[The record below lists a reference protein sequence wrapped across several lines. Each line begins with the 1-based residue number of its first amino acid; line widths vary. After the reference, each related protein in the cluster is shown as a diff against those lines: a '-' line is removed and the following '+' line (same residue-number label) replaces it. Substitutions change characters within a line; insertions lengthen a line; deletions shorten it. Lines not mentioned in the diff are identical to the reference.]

1 MKFKYLLPVGAGL
14 FLVFLSGDFQQRL
27 GKALPQGP
35 HPDVAVVFTGQF
47 NRVELALA
55 LFERQRIDRVF
66 VSGVN
71 PPSGIHRDRFS
82 RQFAVSPAVKT
93 ALASGRIV
101 LGSEAHS
108 TLGNALETACWM
120 TQSPEIRGLIL
131 ITGRYHMPRA
141 ALALERAT
149 ASELKIVRV
158 SPDHEHRSQTAYM
171 EFVKFLATWMVTLMP
186 MSFWPGTESMSC
198 ST

>member
-1 MKFKYLLPVGAGL
+1 MKFQYLLLVGVGL
-14 FLVFLSGDFQQRL
+14 FLAFAFGDFQRRL

-55 LFERQRIDRVF
+55 LFEKQQLDRVF

-71 PPSGIHRDRFS
+71 PPAGIHHDSFS

-93 ALASGRIV
+93 ALASGRIA
-101 LGSEAHS
+101 LGTEAHS
-108 TLGNALETACWM
+108 TLDNALETACWM
-120 TQSPEIRGLIL
+120 TQSPEIRDLIL
-131 ITGRYHMPRA
+131 ITGRAHMPRA
-141 ALALERAT
+141 SLALERAT
-149 ASELKIVRV
+149 APELKIVRV
-158 SPDHEHRSQTAYM
+158 SPDHEDRPQPAYT
-171 EFVKFLATWMVTLMP
+171 EFAKFLVTWMVTLMP
-186 MSFWPGTESMSC
+186 MSFWPGTASISC